1 MAKGLLMMRAMLRE
15 NRPAVATCCAR
26 SVATGTDCTTP
37 TCDGG
42 TQIPGGLRPVYD
54 DLHGGRRRLRA
65 HRPPEGSAV
74 RRGGS

>member
-26 SVATGTDCTTP
+26 SVATATDCTAP
-37 TCDGG
+37 TFDGA
-42 TQIPGGLRPVYD
+42 TQVPSGLRPVYD
-54 DLHGGRRRLRA
+54 DVHGGRRPLRA

-74 RRGGS
+74 RPGES